1 VRSQVKANIL
11 KMTKDNSSIYKR
23 IYWGSHI
30 ISWSLLVEISM
41 MVVLCLHCHHIG
53 WVFLTRKL
61 ELFFN
66 LSLALLLY
74 LCLLFA
80 SHGLCTW
87 FIMSSLLLLSKES
100 CQPCLTCPY
109 HYVFNFQVF
118 ILVPLTTVCEFKCVI
133 TVKIIYIT
141 KCRHKIF
148 NFHCKLTQAI
158 DCLDWL
164 RIKEQTRFITSGLME
179 WIHCTPTYISTS
191 EPKCRP
197 TWLQKGILDHE
208 AKQNLHTHTL
218 FNRPVGLQKWS
229 HSSLCVV
236 GELEGA

>member
-11 KMTKDNSSIYKR
+11 KMTKDISSIYKH

-30 ISWSLLVEISM
+30 ISWSLLVETSV
-41 MVVLCLHCHHIG
+41 MVVLCLHCHHTG
-53 WVFLTRKL
+53 WVFFTRKL
-61 ELFFN
+61 ELNFN

-80 SHGLCTW
+80 SYGLYTW
-87 FIMSSLLLLSKES
+87 FIMSSILLLSTES
-100 CQPCLTCPY
+100 CQPYLTCPY
-109 HYVFNFQVF
+109 HCVFNFQLF
-118 ILVPLTTVCEFKCVI
+118 ILVPLTTVCELKCVI
-133 TVKIIYIT
+133 TVKFIYIT
-141 KCRHKIF
+141 KCRHIIL
-148 NFHCKLTQAI
+148 NFHCNLTHAI

-164 RIKEQTRFITSGLME
+164 RFITSGLME

-208 AKQNLHTHTL
+208 AK
-218 FNRPVGLQKWS
+218 
-229 HSSLCVV
+229 
-236 GELEGA
+236 